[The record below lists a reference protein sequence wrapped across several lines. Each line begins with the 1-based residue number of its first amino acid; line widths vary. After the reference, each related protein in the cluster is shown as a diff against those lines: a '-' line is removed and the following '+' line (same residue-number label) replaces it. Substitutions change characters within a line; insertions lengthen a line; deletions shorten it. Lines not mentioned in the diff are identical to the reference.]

1 MVTSSSICVGSTFI
15 TELLSLRKW
24 FSGKKK
30 GRHKKMNT
38 KNSILRLTESA
49 VMLALATVLS
59 NIVLLEMP
67 MGGSITALSMAP
79 ILIIAYRYGTRW
91 GVFTGMVYGLMQ
103 MMLGMHNLKYGTS
116 FWAVLVIILFDYLV
130 AFSVLG
136 FGGLFRKLCR
146 SQAAGLALGTV
157 LASILRYA
165 CHFISGWVVWGVWAP
180 EGMPAWLYSLSYN
193 AYYMVPET
201 VLTVIGLGMV
211 SFYLDFTS
219 ENITRRAAK
228 PTALPRSITAQTC
241 KLAGISVACTGVFFM
256 LGEAL
261 MVLTTADAEMDKL
274 RCLTVLGAL
283 LLIAAVVYALGE
295 VVQLLSD
302 IKHKEVR

>member
-1 MVTSSSICVGSTFI
+1 
-15 TELLSLRKW
+15 
-24 FSGKKK
+24 
-30 GRHKKMNT
+30 MNT

-59 NIVLLEMP
+59 NIVLMEMP

-79 ILIIAYRYGTRW
+79 ILLIAYRYGTRW
-91 GVFTGMVYGLMQ
+91 GVFTGAVYGLMQ

-130 AFSVLG
+130 AFAVLG
-136 FGGLFRKLCR
+136 LGGWCRKICR
-146 SQAAGLALGTV
+146 NQAGALMLGTAV
-157 LASILRYA
+157 ASLLRYG

-193 AYYMVPET
+193 AYYMVPEA
-201 VLTVIGLGMV
+201 VLCAIGLVMV
-211 SFYLDFTS
+211 SAYLDFSS

-228 PTALPRSITAQTC
+228 ATALPRNITAQTC
-241 KLAGISVACTGVFFM
+241 KLAGASVACTGVFFM
-256 LGEAL
+256 ISEAL
-261 MVLTTADAEMDKL
+261 TVLTTADAEMDKL
-274 RCLTVLGAL
+274 RCLTVLGVL
-283 LLIAAVVYALGE
+283 LLVGAVVYALGE

-302 IKHKEVR
+302 IKHKEAQ

>member
-1 MVTSSSICVGSTFI
+1 
-15 TELLSLRKW
+15 
-24 FSGKKK
+24 
-30 GRHKKMNT
+30 MNT
-38 KNSILRLTESA
+38 KNTILRLTESA

-67 MGGSITALSMAP
+67 MGGSVTALSMAP
-79 ILIIAYRYGTRW
+79 ILIIAYRHGTRH
-91 GVFTGMVYGLMQ
+91 GLLTGTVYGLMQ

-116 FWAVLVIILFDYLV
+116 LWAVLVIILFDYLV
-130 AFSVLG
+130 AFAVLG
-136 FGGLFRKLCR
+136 LGGLCRKLCR
-146 SQAAGLALGTV
+146 SQALGLALGTV
-157 LASILRYA
+157 AASVLRYA

-201 VLTVIGLGMV
+201 VLTVVGLVMV

-228 PTALPRSITAQTC
+228 PAVLPRNITAQTC
-241 KLAGISVACTGVFFM
+241 KLAGISVACTGVFFL

-261 MVLTTADAEMDKL
+261 TVLTTEGAEMDKL
-274 RCLTVLGAL
+274 HCLTVLGI
-283 LLIAAVVYALGE
+283 LLIAGAAVYALGE
-295 VVQLLSD
+295 IVQLLSD
-302 IKHKEVR
+302 IKHKEAL